1 MTMKSTVILIYK
13 HRLWF
18 YMPFMSFFKSL
29 YRALKECKMKVN
41 VANYVYADLLKRFP
55 LSGEQAVDS
64 DVIDVLVQKWA
75 NKEYL
80 SPDSTLK
87 IRRKQN
93 IFPPHLM

>member
-1 MTMKSTVILIYK
+1 
-13 HRLWF
+13 
-18 YMPFMSFFKSL
+18 MPFLAFL
-29 YRALKECKMKVN
+29 RLILRLKGAQMKVN

-64 DVIDVLVQKWA
+64 DLIDVLVQKWA

-87 IRRKQN
+87 LYHKQK